1 MTTPASPA
9 TRRSIAERIAQL
21 PALEMDALWALWD
34 AHFDRRP
41 GHHNR
46 AWLESRLAY
55 RIQEVAFG
63 GLKPATRQMLERI
76 GQTGQVPGA
85 GKREADAL
93 LPGTVL
99 TRMFDGVEHQV
110 HVHGPKAFEYRGQRY
125 RSLSAIARAIAG
137 CAWSGP
143 AFFNLKPGRARKEPA

>member
-1 MTTPASPA
+1 MTVSASPSA
-9 TRRSIAERIAQL
+9 ALTVAERIARL
-21 PALEMDALWALWD
+21 PELPMEELWAQWD
-34 AHFDRRP
+34 AHFERRP

-46 AWLESRLAY
+46 FWIESRLAY

-63 GLKPATRQMLERI
+63 GLQPSTRQLLERI